1 MNQRERLEKLRRLHY
16 LLAFQW
22 NCGIPGCDGAPH
34 AGQPNRHARPDQLA
48 PPGDW
53 LVWLIQAGR
62 GWGKTRVGA
71 EWIKAR
77 ALEQPGTRWAVVA
90 PTFGDARDTC
100 VEGESGLLAVLPD
113 DRVANWNRSMGELF
127 LANGSRI
134 KCFSADEPERLR
146 GPQHHGAWCVA
157 AEVPVVTAR
166 GDVPI
171 ADVRPGDFV
180 LTRRGWRPVLAAR
193 RTKRDAAVVTVT
205 TEAGRTLRCTPD
217 HPVLADGAWCD
228 AETLS
233 PGTTLS
239 ACSLMDRPPTG
250 TGTASAGT
258 STTVPAGTA
267 APLASP
273 SPRPSGLTSTAP
285 SQTATTCTT
294 STETR
299 PTTTRPT
306 SASSNDAAIA
316 IATPPRTAP
325 SRPAPP
331 SAPQRCGRPGSRN
344 SASASTA
351 AHPTN
356 PDRPTARTA
365 GRTAALEH
373 DAVVSVRPSG
383 WADVYDLTVADAHE
397 FYAGGVLVHNCDE
410 LAAWRYPDAW
420 DQLQFGLRLGD
431 MPRTVVTT
439 TPKPTRLV
447 KALAERTDVHVT
459 RGATFDNAANLSAA
473 ALAEL
478 RARYEGTRM
487 GRQELY
493 GELLDDVEGAL
504 WTHAMIDDH
513 RRPMPELVRVVTAID
528 PAVTSGEDSDETG
541 IIVAGIGT
549 DGDGYVVADR
559 SGKFTPDAW
568 ARRAVAAHDEHQG
581 DRVVAEVNN
590 GGDLVELTLRAVDPT
605 VPYRKVTASR
615 GKRLRAEPVAAL
627 YEQGRIHHVGV
638 LTALEEQMLTWT
650 PESGDSPDRL
660 DALVWALTDLMLTE
674 SKARRRGLI
683 VRDAA

>member
-16 LLAFQW
+16 LLRYQW
-22 NCGIPGCDGAPH
+22 RCGRDECDGEPH
-34 AGQPNRHARPDQLA
+34 AGQPNKHARAPSQLPPD
-48 PPGDW
+48 GDW

-146 GPQHHGAWCVA
+146 GPQHHGAW
-157 AEVPVVTAR
+157 
-166 GDVPI
+166 
-171 ADVRPGDFV
+171 
-180 LTRRGWRPVLAAR
+180 
-193 RTKRDAAVVTVT
+193 
-205 TEAGRTLRCTPD
+205 
-217 HPVLADGAWCD
+217 
-228 AETLS
+228 
-233 PGTTLS
+233 
-239 ACSLMDRPPTG
+239 
-250 TGTASAGT
+250 
-258 STTVPAGTA
+258 
-267 APLASP
+267 
-273 SPRPSGLTSTAP
+273 
-285 SQTATTCTT
+285 
-294 STETR
+294 
-299 PTTTRPT
+299 
-306 SASSNDAAIA
+306 
-316 IATPPRTAP
+316 
-325 SRPAPP
+325 
-331 SAPQRCGRPGSRN
+331 
-344 SASASTA
+344 
-351 AHPTN
+351 
-356 PDRPTARTA
+356 
-365 GRTAALEH
+365 
-373 DAVVSVRPSG
+373 
-383 WADVYDLTVADAHE
+383 
-397 FYAGGVLVHNCDE
+397 CDE

-590 GGDLVELTLRAVDPT
+590 GGDLVELTLRAVDPS

-638 LTALEEQMLTWT
+638 FDKLEEQMLTWT